1 LPLEEIVSKGVCIVT
16 APATTGIDR
25 SHRKVIFASSLGTVF
40 EWYDFYLYGSLSAV
54 ISKQFFAG
62 VNDTTA
68 YIFALLAFAAGFFVR
83 PFGALVFG
91 RLGDLVGRKHT
102 FLITILIM
110 GGSTA
115 IVGMLPGYETI
126 GVAAPI
132 LLITLRLL
140 QGLALGGEYGG
151 AACYVAEH
159 APEGRRGLYTSWIQ
173 TTATLGLFLSLIVI
187 LTCRL
192 TLGDQFATWG
202 WRIPFLVS
210 IVLLAVSVYIR
221 LQLQESPAFIEIKN
235 QGQLSK
241 APLKESFGNPVALR
255 LVILALLGAT
265 AGQAVVWYGGQFYAL
280 FFLEKV
286 LQVDSADANIMI
298 AAGLAIATP
307 FFVVFGALSD
317 RIGRKPIVMA
327 GCVLAALTYF
337 PAFKALTHFANP
349 ALDAAVHNAPVA
361 ILADPN
367 DCSFQ
372 FDPVGKRSFVRSCDV
387 AKSALATAGVPYENQ
402 SMKASLSITRIV
414 IGTGAAAMTVE
425 AFDGSALSKADFKT
439 ANDAFRARLKTALTS
454 AGYPPKADPA
464 HVNRPMVILVCTWLV
479 LLVTMVYG
487 PIAAWLVEMFP
498 TRIRYTSMSLPYHIG
513 NGWFGGFLPV
523 TSFAIVAATGDI
535 YRGLWYPVAV
545 AAFTAI
551 IGTLFLPETRGA
563 SQFSTLRRSPQGV
576 EVP

>member
-1 LPLEEIVSKGVCIVT
+1 
-16 APATTGIDR
+16 
-25 SHRKVIFASSLGTVF
+25 
-40 EWYDFYLYGSLSAV
+40 
-54 ISKQFFAG
+54 

-91 RLGDLVGRKHT
+91 RLGDLIGRKHT

-115 IVGMLPGYETI
+115 LVGLLPGYGTI
-126 GVAAPI
+126 GVAAPVI
-132 LLITLRLL
+132 LITLRLL

-151 AACYVAEH
+151 AATYVAEH
-159 APEGRRGLYTSWIQ
+159 APDGRRGFYTSWIQ
-173 TTATLGLFLSLIVI
+173 TTATLGLFLSLLVI

-192 TLGDQFATWG
+192 TMGDAFNEWG

-210 IVLLAVSVYIR
+210 IVLLGVSVYIR
-221 LQLQESPAFIEIKN
+221 LQLQESPAFLEIKA

-241 APLKESFGNPVALR
+241 APLKEAFGNRAGLK
-255 LVILALLGAT
+255 LVLFALLGAT
-265 AGQAVVWYGGQFYAL
+265 AGQAVVWYCGQFYAL

-286 LQVDSADANIMI
+286 LQVNSADANLYI
-298 AAGLAIATP
+298 AAGLALGTP

-317 RIGRKPIVMA
+317 RIGRKPIVLA
-327 GCVLAALTYF
+327 GCLLAAATYF
-337 PAFKALTHFANP
+337 PVFHALTHFANP
-349 ALDAAVHNAPVA
+349 ALESAVANAPVTV
-361 ILADPN
+361 LARPTE
-367 DCSFQ
+367 CSFQ
-372 FDPVGKRSFVRSCDV
+372 FDPVGKKAFAKSCDI
-387 AKSALATAGVPYENQ
+387 AKSALATAGVPYSNAPFPEG
-402 SMKASLSITRIV
+402 SASPPEEVARVV
-414 IGTGAAAMTVE
+414 IGTGADSKVLTAFEGTGLPAAE
-425 AFDGSALSKADFKT
+425 FKART
-439 ANDAFRARLKTALTS
+439 DAFRAQLKEALIA

-464 HVNRPMVILVCTWLV
+464 RVNGPMVILVCTYLV

-535 YRGLWYPVAV
+535 YRGLWYPVVVATATAV
-545 AAFTAI
+545 
-551 IGTLFLPETRGA
+551 IGALFLKDTGR
-563 SQFSTLRRSPQGV
+563 LRRIL
-576 EVP
+576 